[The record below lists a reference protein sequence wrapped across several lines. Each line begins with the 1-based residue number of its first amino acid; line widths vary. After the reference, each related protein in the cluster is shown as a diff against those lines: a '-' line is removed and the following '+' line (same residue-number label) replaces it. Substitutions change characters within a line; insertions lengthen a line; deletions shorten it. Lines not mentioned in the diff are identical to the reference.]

1 VTTADDEAIV
11 RCALDYFEGWFDG
24 DPERMRRALH
34 PGLAKRTLDGEG
46 LDEDTAQGMIE
57 LTAAGAG
64 RERDPGA
71 RRIDVRVVEIH
82 GDIAT
87 AVVDSNVYREYLH
100 LVRTKAGWRIVNVL
114 WEFA

>member
-1 VTTADDEAIV
+1 LTAADEEAIV
-11 RCALDYFEGWFDG
+11 RCILDYFEGWFEA

-34 PGLAKRTLDGEG
+34 PDLAKRSPSGEALDQ
-46 LDEDTAQGMIE
+46 DTAQEMIDA
-57 LTAAGAG
+57 TAAGTG

-71 RRIDVRVVEIH
+71 RRIDVHVVEIH

-100 LVRTKAGWRIVNVL
+100 LVRTKTGWRIVNAL